1 MRLIV
6 LDTETTGLS
15 PLNGDRMVE
24 IGAIEIHQRQISK
37 QRVFHKYIN
46 PGRPI
51 PKEVVRIHG
60 IDDKKVAG
68 EKTFA
73 GIADDFL
80 EFIDGATLVIH
91 NAPFDLGFIMNE
103 LQECGKKSIS
113 RTPVIDT
120 LSFAR
125 QRHPHQRNNLDALC
139 DRYNIARDHRE
150 LHGALLDSELLAE
163 VYLAMTGGRQF
174 SLGMDIPSQPAAN
187 IVQLPERSRKRDEQT
202 ETARIMQR
210 RALPIQEEEHAAHL
224 MLMQRI
230 HSESGGKSIWHHPE
244 TS

>member
-24 IGAIEIHQRQISK
+24 IGAIEIHHRKISK
-37 QRVFHKYIN
+37 NRVFHKLIN

-60 IDDKKVAG
+60 IDDAKVSK
-68 EKTFA
+68 EKGFA
-73 GIADDFL
+73 EIADEFL

-103 LQECGKKSIS
+103 LREAGKKDIS
-113 RTPVIDT
+113 ATPVIDT
-120 LSFAR
+120 LAFAR
-125 QRHPHQRNNLDALC
+125 KRHPHQRNNLDALC
-139 DRYNIARDHRE
+139 DRYNIERGHRT

-174 SLGMDIPSQPAAN
+174 SLAMDIPSQPAAN
-187 IVQLPERSRKRDEQT
+187 IVQLPERSRARDEQV
-202 ETARIMQR
+202 ETASFMKRKT
-210 RALPIQEEEHAAHL
+210 LPIMDEEHAAHRS
-224 MLMQRI
+224 LMQRI
-230 HSESGGKSIWHHPE
+230 HKESEGKSIWHHPE
-244 TS
+244 IC